1 MINYLVE
8 NSKEI
13 AAYMFGIG
21 MILLIL
27 TLLLTIYNERQYK
40 KIVNLY
46 VAKFGSL
53 PITAEMAKH
62 ASLLVMPGAYF
73 AKIGFIFE
81 SLIFPYNRVSNH
93 DMSREAYDFIRALPS
108 EYIIGFKLFIVLF
121 IMGFLLMV
129 PSFFIFH

>member
-1 MINYLVE
+1 
-8 NSKEI
+8 
-13 AAYMFGIG
+13 
-21 MILLIL
+21 
-27 TLLLTIYNERQYK
+27 
-40 KIVNLY
+40 
-46 VAKFGSL
+46 
-53 PITAEMAKH
+53 MAKH

-73 AKIGFIFE
+73 AKIGFICE

-129 PSFFIFH
+129 PSFFIFTKI